1 MKKGLNVV
9 LMSLV
14 MLMCFS
20 SCYINKDVEANQ
32 VGIQL
37 QRNAIINVVG
47 AGVYSDGAW
56 FSDLKVMDINTQ
68 TFSVEDPE
76 VLTKDNQAVGVKIT
90 IQARRMSDSPSVKNI
105 VQNWSSLMSND
116 IMVQTISATA
126 REGIKVGTRNFTTT
140 QLLDDRNGL
149 ATAIS
154 DRLKEDTAKY
164 SVEIINV
171 TVENIA
177 FDPAYTAVL
186 NEKAILRV
194 ETEKELQRQELI
206 KQQAANDQLQAQQTT
221 IVLEEQLLQAA
232 AQTELDVAVAAR
244 QGQVVAEANKVYQ
257 LNPQAYQLEV
267 LSRMK
272 EIFGDKQI
280 FWIPEGTDLN
290 QFIGSLTGGTLIPVE

>member
-1 MKKGLNVV
+1 MKKFLLV
-9 LMSLV
+9 LACLV
-14 MLMCFS
+14 MLFS
-20 SCYINKDVEANQ
+20 LSACYLNEDVQANQ

-56 FSDLKVMDINTQ
+56 FSDLKVMDVNTQ

-90 IQARRMSDSPSVKNI
+90 IQARRMSDNASVRNI
-105 VQNWSSLMSND
+105 VQNWSSLMNND
-116 IMVQTISATA
+116 IMIQTISATA
-126 REGIKVGTRNFTTT
+126 REGIKVGTRTLTTT
-140 QLLDDRNGL
+140 QLLDDRNSL

-164 SVEIINV
+164 SVEVINV

-206 KQQAANDQLQAQQTT
+206 KQQAANDKLLAQQTT
-221 IVLEEQLLQAA
+221 QVLKEQLIQAD
-232 AQTELDVAVAAR
+232 AQTALDVAIASR

-257 LNPQAYQLEV
+257 LNPQAYELEK
-267 LSRMK
+267 LRLMK
-272 EIFGDKQI
+272 DLIGDKTV
-280 FWIPEGTDLN
+280 FYIPEGMSIT
-290 QFIGSLTGGTLIPVE
+290 QFLGNLTGNVIPVQ